1 LNEELIFLYFDKFKI
16 QNPKSKMANNA
27 GIIGM
32 GHAYPSGILTNADL
46 EKIVETSDEWIFSR
60 TGIKQRHK
68 AADNEYTSQ
77 FGVLAAKLA
86 LDRAGLKPEDIEIII
101 CATTTPDQIMPSTG
115 ALIQAQIGATNAAG
129 MDVFAACSGFLY
141 GLTMVESMIKTGQIR
156 YALVIGAEVLTKY
169 VDYTDRSTCVI
180 FGDGAGAAVL
190 GPVSEDKG
198 ILATKIRSDGR
209 YEEQLYAPGG
219 GTKLGTTHET
229 IDNREHF
236 FKMKGNELF
245 KIAVRSMTEIS
256 GEMLE
261 KAGYTVDDVDLV
273 IPHQANQRIT
283 DAVASR
289 LGVPEE
295 KVYSNIAELGNTSSA
310 SIPIALDECIQS
322 GKVKEGSLVLLT
334 AFGGGVTWGGTLI
347 RF

>member
-1 LNEELIFLYFDKFKI
+1 MT
-16 QNPKSKMANNA
+16 QNA

-32 GHAYPSGILTNADL
+32 GHAYPEGILTNADL
-46 EKIVETSDEWIFSR
+46 EKIVETNDEWITTR

-68 AADNEYTSQ
+68 AAADEYTSQ
-77 FGVLAAKLA
+77 FGAKAARQA
-86 LDRAGLKPEDIEIII
+86 LERAGREATDIDIII

-129 MDVFAACSGFLY
+129 MDIFAACSGFLY
-141 GLTMVESMIKTGQIR
+141 GLTLVESMIRTGQIKH
-156 YALVIGAEVLTKY
+156 ALVIGAEVLTKY
-169 VDYTDRSTCVI
+169 VDYTDRGTCVI
-180 FGDGAGAAVL
+180 FGDGSGAAVV
-190 GPVSEDKG
+190 GPVPEGKG

-209 YEEQLYAPGG
+209 YEDQLFASGG
-219 GTKLGTTHET
+219 GTKLGTTHQT
-229 IDNREHF
+229 IDNGDHF

-245 KIAVRSMTEIS
+245 KVAVRSMADIS
-256 GEMLE
+256 AEMLE

-289 LGVPEE
+289 LGVAEE
-295 KVYSNIAELGNTSSA
+295 KVYSNIAQHGNTSSA

-322 GKVKEGSLVLLT
+322 GKVRDGSLVLLT
-334 AFGGGVTWGGTLI
+334 AFGGGVTWGGTLL

>member
-1 LNEELIFLYFDKFKI
+1 MK
-16 QNPKSKMANNA
+16 QNA

-32 GHAYPSGILTNADL
+32 GHAYPSGVLTNADL
-46 EKIVETSDEWIFSR
+46 EKIVDTTDYWITTR

-68 AADNEYTSQ
+68 AGENEYTSQ
-77 FGVLAAKLA
+77 FGVKAANLA
-86 LDRAGLKPEDIEIII
+86 LERAGLEAKDIDIVL

-129 MDVFAACSGFLY
+129 FDVFAACSGFLY
-141 GLTMVESMIKTGQIR
+141 GLTMVESMIRTGQIR
-156 YALVIGAEVLTKY
+156 HALVIGAEVLTKY

-190 GPVSEDKG
+190 APVEEGKG
-198 ILATKIRSDGR
+198 ILATKIRSDGN
-209 YEEQLYAPGG
+209 YAEQLYAPGG
-219 GTKLGTTHET
+219 GTRMGLTHET
-229 IDNREHF
+229 IDNGMNF

-245 KIAVRSMTEIS
+245 KVAVRSMAEIS
-256 GEMLE
+256 KEMLD

-289 LGVPEE
+289 LNVPEE
-295 KVYSNIAELGNTSSA
+295 KVYSNIAEHGNTSSA

-322 GKVKEGSLVLLT
+322 GKIKEGDLVLLT

>member
-1 LNEELIFLYFDKFKI
+1 M
-16 QNPKSKMANNA
+16 SNA
-27 GIIGM
+27 GILGM
-32 GHAYPSGILTNADL
+32 GHAYPEGILTNADL
-46 EKIVETSDEWIFSR
+46 EKIVETSDEWITTR

-77 FGVLAAKLA
+77 FGTLAAKQA
-86 LDRAGLKPEDIEIII
+86 LERAGIKPEEVDIIV
-101 CATTTPDQIMPSTG
+101 CATTTPDQILPSTG
-115 ALIQAQIGATNAAG
+115 ALIQAQLGAVNAAG

-141 GLTMVESMIKTGQIR
+141 GITMVESMIRTGQIR

-190 GPVSEDKG
+190 GPVEDGKG

-219 GTKLGTTHET
+219 GTKLGTSHET

-245 KIAVRSMTEIS
+245 KIAVRSMADVS
-256 GEMLE
+256 KEMLE
-261 KAGYTVDDVDLV
+261 KTGYTVDDVDIV

-283 DAVASR
+283 DAVAAR
-289 LGVPEE
+289 LGVDET
-295 KVYSNIAELGNTSSA
+295 KVYSNIAFHGNTSSA
-310 SIPIALDECIQS
+310 SIPIAMDECLEAGRI
-322 GKVKEGSLVLLT
+322 KEGSLVLLT
-334 AFGGGVTWGGTLI
+334 AFGGGVTWGASVI

>member
-1 LNEELIFLYFDKFKI
+1 MT
-16 QNPKSKMANNA
+16 QHNA

-32 GHAYPSGILTNADL
+32 GHSYPEGILTNADL
-46 EKIVETSDEWIFSR
+46 EKIVETSDEWITTR

-68 AADNEYTSQ
+68 AAENEYTSQ
-77 FGVLAAKLA
+77 FGSAAAKMA
-86 LDRAGLKPEDIEIII
+86 LDRAGLKPEDIDIII
-101 CATTTPDQIMPSTG
+101 CATTSPDQIMPSTG

-141 GLTMVESMIKTGQIR
+141 GLTMVESMIRTGQIK

-169 VDYTDRSTCVI
+169 VDYTDRGTCVI

-190 GPVSEDKG
+190 GPVPEGKG

-209 YEEQLYAPGG
+209 YEEQLYSPGG
-219 GTKLGTTHET
+219 GTKLGTSHAT
-229 IDNREHF
+229 IDNGDHF

-245 KIAVRSMTEIS
+245 KVAVRSMADIS
-256 GEMLE
+256 AEMLA
-261 KAGYTVDDVDLV
+261 KVGLTVDDVDIV

-295 KVYSNIAELGNTSSA
+295 KVYSNIAMLGNTSSA
-310 SIPIALDECIQS
+310 SIPIAMDECIQS
-322 GKVKEGSLVLLT
+322 GRITEGTTVLLT
-334 AFGGGVTWGGTLI
+334 AFGGGVTWGGTVVQ
-347 RF
+347 F

>member
-1 LNEELIFLYFDKFKI
+1 
-16 QNPKSKMANNA
+16 MTTHNA

-46 EKIVETSDEWIFSR
+46 EKIVETSDEWITSR

-68 AADNEYTSQ
+68 ARDDEYTSQ
-77 FGVLAAKLA
+77 FGSLAAKQA
-86 LDRAGLKPEDIEIII
+86 IERAGIDVSEIELIV

-115 ALIQAQIGATNAAG
+115 ALIQAQIGAVNAAG

-141 GLTMVESMIKTGQIR
+141 GLTMVESMIRTGQIK

-169 VDYTDRSTCVI
+169 VDYTDRGTCVI

-190 GPVSEDKG
+190 GPVPEGKG
-198 ILATKIRSDGR
+198 ILATKIKSDGR

-219 GTKLGTTHET
+219 GTKLGTTHKT
-229 IDNREHF
+229 IDDREHF

-245 KIAVRSMTEIS
+245 KVAVRSMADIS
-256 GEMLE
+256 AEMVA
-261 KAGYTVDDVDLV
+261 KAGYTVEDIDLV
-273 IPHQANQRIT
+273 VPHQANQRIT

-295 KVYSNIAELGNTSSA
+295 KVYSNIAEMGNTSSA

-322 GKVKEGSLVLLT
+322 GKIKDGSLVLLT
-334 AFGGGVTWGGTLI
+334 AFGGGVTWGGTVV

>member
-1 LNEELIFLYFDKFKI
+1 
-16 QNPKSKMANNA
+16 MNNA

-32 GHAYPSGILTNADL
+32 GHAYPEGILTNADL
-46 EKIVETSDEWIFSR
+46 EKIVETSDEWITSR

-77 FGVLAAKLA
+77 FGTKAARQA
-86 LDRAGLKPEDIEIII
+86 LERANLKPEDVDIII

-115 ALIQAQIGATNAAG
+115 ALIQAQIGAVNAAG

-141 GLTMVESMIKTGQIR
+141 GVTMVESMIKTGQIK
-156 YALVIGAEVLTKY
+156 YALVVGAEVLTKY
-169 VDYTDRSTCVI
+169 VDYTDRGTCVI

-190 GPVSEDKG
+190 GPVPEGKG
-198 ILATKIRSDGR
+198 ILATKIKSDGR

-219 GTKLGTTHET
+219 GTKMGTTHKT
-229 IDNREHF
+229 IDDGQHF

-245 KIAVRSMTEIS
+245 KVAVRSMADIS
-256 GEMLE
+256 AEMLE
-261 KAGYTVDDVDLV
+261 KSGYTVDDVDIV

-295 KVYSNIAELGNTSSA
+295 KVYSNIAYHGNTSSA
-310 SIPIALDECIQS
+310 SIPIALDECIES
-322 GKVKEGSLVLLT
+322 GRVKEGSLVLLT
-334 AFGGGVTWGGTLI
+334 AFGGGVTWGGTVI

>member
-1 LNEELIFLYFDKFKI
+1 MTA
-16 QNPKSKMANNA
+16 QNA

-32 GHAYPSGILTNADL
+32 GHSYPEGILTNADL
-46 EKIVETSDEWIFSR
+46 EKMVDTNDEWITSR

-77 FGVLAAKLA
+77 FGSKAALQA
-86 LDRAGLKPEDIEIII
+86 LERSGLEATDIDIIV

-115 ALIQAQIGATNAAG
+115 ALIQSQIGATNAAG
-129 MDVFAACSGFLY
+129 MDVFAACSGFIY
-141 GLTMVESMIKTGQIR
+141 GITMVESMIKTGQIKH
-156 YALVIGAEVLTKY
+156 ALVIGAEVLTKY
-169 VDYTDRSTCVI
+169 VDYTDRGTCVI

-190 GPVSEDKG
+190 GPVPEGKG
-198 ILATKIRSDGR
+198 ILATKIKSDGR
-209 YEEQLYAPGG
+209 YEEQLYCPGG

-229 IDNREHF
+229 IENHDHF

-245 KIAVRSMTEIS
+245 KVAVRSMADIS
-256 GEMLE
+256 AEMVE
-261 KAGYTVDDVDLV
+261 KAGYTVDDIDIV

-295 KVYSNIAELGNTSSA
+295 KVYSNIAQMGNTSSA
-310 SIPIALDECIQS
+310 SIPIAMDECIES
-322 GKVKEGSLVLLT
+322 GKIKEGSLVLLT
-334 AFGGGVTWGGTLI
+334 AFGGGVTWGGTVI

>member
-1 LNEELIFLYFDKFKI
+1 
-16 QNPKSKMANNA
+16 
-27 GIIGM
+27 M
-32 GHAYPSGILTNADL
+32 GHSYPEGILTNADL
-46 EKIVETSDEWIFSR
+46 EKIVETSDEWITTR

-68 AADNEYTSQ
+68 AAENEYTSM
-77 FGVLAAKLA
+77 FGTAAAKQA
-86 LDRAGLKPEDIEIII
+86 LERAGLKPEDIDIIV

-115 ALIQAQIGATNAAG
+115 ALIQAQLGAVNAAG
-129 MDVFAACSGFLY
+129 MDVFAACSGFVY
-141 GLTMVESMIKTGQIR
+141 GITMVESMIRTGQIK

-169 VDYTDRSTCVI
+169 VDYTDRGTCVI

-190 GPVSEDKG
+190 GPVPEGKG
-198 ILATKIRSDGR
+198 ILATKIKSDGR

-219 GTKLGTTHET
+219 GTSHDT
-229 IDNREHF
+229 IDNRMHF

-245 KIAVRSMTEIS
+245 KVAVRSMADIS
-256 GEMLE
+256 AEMLE
-261 KAGYTVDDVDLV
+261 KAGYSVDDVDIV

-295 KVYSNIAELGNTSSA
+295 KVYSNIAFHGNTSSA
-310 SIPIALDECIQS
+310 SIPIALDECIES
-322 GKVKEGSLVLLT
+322 GRIKEGSLVLLT
-334 AFGGGVTWGGTLI
+334 AFGGGVTWGGTVI